1 MTITQVRTRDC
12 ASTDRLVSREG
23 NGRCHRRGT
32 HHSCFRAS
40 VSFFFSSSSSFSSS
54 SCAAAAAALLSSFT
68 YVSCLPFS
76 FPVSLFLP
84 PFFSLSPLQCIPAAC
99 PLPSPVAAYSGSI
112 RRVVSWRTARAVPV
126 VFYVRIIFSTRSHA
140 RQCDRHR
147 RVLTD
152 ARDKFSNS
160 FGRSRASDTRL
171 FADASGMRRAARQS
185 VILFFWRATSA
196 TSVYFM
202 HLRSMCVHAVVFL
215 LTFNVVISLMSRIDF
230 LRISYGRCLGR
241 YDF

>member
-1 MTITQVRTRDC
+1 MLSRI
-12 ASTDRLVSREG
+12 RLFLFLLLLLLLLLFLL
-23 NGRCHRRGT
+23 RCCRR
-32 HHSCFRAS
+32 SP
-40 VSFFFSSSSSFSSS
+40 
-54 SCAAAAAALLSSFT
+54 LLSPASPTSRVFLSLSPCL
-68 YVSCLPFS
+68 YFFLPFS
-76 FPVSLFLP
+76 LFR
-84 PFFSLSPLQCIPAAC
+84 LQCIPAAC

-171 FADASGMRRAARQS
+171 FADESGMRRAARQS
-185 VILFFWRATSA
+185 VILFFWRATSV

-202 HLRSMCVHAVVFL
+202 YLRSMCVRAVVFL
-215 LTFNVVISLMSRIDF
+215 LTFNVVISLMLRIDF
-230 LRISYGRCLGR
+230 LRISYGRCSGR

>member
-32 HHSCFRAS
+32 HHSCFRAP
-40 VSFFFSSSSSFSSS
+40 VSFFFSSSLLLFLLRCCRCCRCCSP
-54 SCAAAAAALLSSFT
+54 LLSYFT

-84 PFFSLSPLQCIPAAC
+84 PFFSLSPIQCIPAAC
-99 PLPSPVAAYSGSI
+99 PLPSPVVAYSGSI

-147 RVLTD
+147 R
-152 ARDKFSNS
+152 
-160 FGRSRASDTRL
+160 
-171 FADASGMRRAARQS
+171 
-185 VILFFWRATSA
+185 
-196 TSVYFM
+196 
-202 HLRSMCVHAVVFL
+202 C
-215 LTFNVVISLMSRIDF
+215 
-230 LRISYGRCLGR
+230 
-241 YDF
+241 